1 MEIVTFKYVG
11 NHFEEYNE
19 TENLSLGSNTPFI
32 PIKIPSPLHKSRLT
46 VDTRVSTVSIGE
58 RGVDFLGFPTIS
70 IEENIRNCLNSGRL
84 FANQKSSL
92 T

>member
-46 VDTRVSTVSIGE
+46 DDTGVSTV
-58 RGVDFLGFPTIS
+58 
-70 IEENIRNCLNSGRL
+70 
-84 FANQKSSL
+84 
-92 T
+92 